1 VDGVSVAAWLPGGT
15 ASGAS
20 DRAERKMMR
29 EIQRIIDAA
38 DAAYQEFIAADPGRE
53 IRDVVRNAVKFLA
66 VDLEAAAALR
76 RKVA

>member
-1 VDGVSVAAWLPGGT
+1 
-15 ASGAS
+15 
-20 DRAERKMMR
+20 MMR
-29 EIQRIIDAA
+29 EIQQIIDAA
-38 DAAYQEFIAADPGRE
+38 DAAYQEFIAADPDRE